1 MSDYKIKDK
10 GIQADTEATSAIST
24 ISYEVENGLYKGL
37 SKKKIDRQL
46 KAFQKNG
53 KFPKNLQ
60 LVDAF
65 YDKKTSLSGV
75 AFKDT
80 TTGKVTVGFA
90 GTNLDNGMIDNVK
103 DIGADGSIA
112 FNGESGGNA
121 YFRSGNAFVQK
132 LQKNYEVGT
141 VTGHSKGGRDGA
153 VIGMQNKV
161 PNIILYNAAPLN
173 SFIGQGI
180 STAINP
186 TGGLSRLWNDGEMF
200 LLVKNYKG
208 RMIYFRSEKDPLT
221 KSATITGSIY
231 PGQTFLLEN
240 DKGHAIT
247 GFLDKEAQTFISGK
261 LLLVDKNGKVRSGL
275 EVATEM
281 TEMNLKGLNDLR
293 KSFLKA
299 GGGRLSAAQE
309 EFLDASEALALTQG
323 IQQTVQDELAA
334 LKKTYQ
340 KGIENAKTLWKDT
353 VADAAFHGNALT
365 HSEQLAA
372 LESGRA
378 TEQTIIR
385 KPVAEYENKLAKLTA
400 QEKKYDTLL
409 ASITTAIQETV
420 AKDQE
425 LADQL
430 RGF

>member
-1 MSDYKIKDK
+1 MARSLLM
-10 GIQADTEATSAIST
+10 ANPEATCTFAPEMPLFK
-24 ISYEVENGLYKGL
+24 SYK
-37 SKKKIDRQL
+37 
-46 KAFQKNG
+46 
-53 KFPKNLQ
+53 
-60 LVDAF
+60 
-65 YDKKTSLSGV
+65 
-75 AFKDT
+75 
-80 TTGKVTVGFA
+80 
-90 GTNLDNGMIDNVK
+90 
-103 DIGADGSIA
+103 
-112 FNGESGGNA
+112 
-121 YFRSGNAFVQK
+121 
-132 LQKNYEVGT
+132 KNYEVGT
-141 VTGHSKGGRDGA
+141 ITGHSKGGRDAA

-275 EVATEM
+275 EVATEIM
-281 TEMNLKGLNDLR
+281 EMNLKGLNELR
-293 KSFLKA
+293 KSFLKD

-334 LKKTYQ
+334 LKKDLSKRNRKCQDVMERYCSGC
-340 KGIENAKTLWKDT
+340 GISWECAYPFRTIGSFREWPSNGTDDYKKT
-353 VADAAFHGNALT
+353 G
-365 HSEQLAA
+365 
-372 LESGRA
+372 GR
-378 TEQTIIR
+378 
-385 KPVAEYENKLAKLTA
+385 V
-400 QEKKYDTLL
+400 
-409 ASITTAIQETV
+409 
-420 AKDQE
+420 
-425 LADQL
+425 
-430 RGF
+430 

>member
-1 MSDYKIKDK
+1 M
-10 GIQADTEATSAIST
+10 
-24 ISYEVENGLYKGL
+24 
-37 SKKKIDRQL
+37 
-46 KAFQKNG
+46 
-53 KFPKNLQ
+53 
-60 LVDAF
+60 
-65 YDKKTSLSGV
+65 
-75 AFKDT
+75 
-80 TTGKVTVGFA
+80 TVGFA

-112 FNGESGGNA
+112 FNGESGGNV

-141 VTGHSKGGRDGA
+141 ITEHSKGGRDAA

-173 SFIGQGI
+173 SLIGQGI

-275 EVATEM
+275 EVATEIM
-281 TEMNLKGLNDLR
+281 EMNLKGLNELR
-293 KSFLKA
+293 KSFLKD
-299 GGGRLSAAQE
+299 GGGHLSAAQE

-340 KGIENAKTLWKDT
+340 KGIGNAKTLWKDT

-378 TEQTIIR
+378 TEQTITR

-409 ASITTAIQETV
+409 ASITTAIQKTV